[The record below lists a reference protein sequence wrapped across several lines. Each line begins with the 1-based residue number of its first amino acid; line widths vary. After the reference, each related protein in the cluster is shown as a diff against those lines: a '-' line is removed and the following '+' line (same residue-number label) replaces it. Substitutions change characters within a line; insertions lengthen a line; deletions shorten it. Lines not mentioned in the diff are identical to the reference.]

1 MRRSWQFENPAGGGS
16 DGRAAGR
23 FRVDIVPDRDV
34 VRVAPVGELDMSS
47 AGELAT
53 EMQELRRS
61 GFARLVLDLR
71 GATFIDSTGLH
82 VILDEYDAA
91 KADGGDLTI
100 LPGPPAVQRVFH
112 VTGLDSLLP
121 FLDGANGKYA
131 VMPGRPRR

>member
-1 MRRSWQFENPAGGGS
+1 MSRSWQFENPADDGS

-23 FRVDIVPDRDV
+23 FRVDIAPDRDV
-34 VRVAPVGELDMSS
+34 VHVAPVGELDMST

-53 EMQELRRS
+53 EMQDLRRS

-100 LPGPPAVQRVFH
+100 VPGPPAVQRIFD
-112 VTGLDSLLP
+112 VTGLGSRLP
-121 FLDGANGKYA
+121 FSDNATGKYA
-131 VMPGRPRR
+131 A